1 MRLGAKKRRLEN
13 NLVTL
18 GTGIIAFG
26 LWAFI
31 KLLLTV
37 IFVGSAYFED
47 TAEEDRLVAV
57 IATWV
62 VAILNLL
69 MYVWLGFS
77 ARAEGKG
84 KQKKPFYLIIVGM
97 ISLYSITVILLEA
110 YYLLTEFNHI
120 EDTLTFFVTIIIDV
134 TRMIFLIELIYSS
147 VSLRI
152 IKKNER
158 KEAAA

>member
-1 MRLGAKKRRLEN
+1 MEAKKRRLEN

-37 IFVGSAYFED
+37 FFLGNAYFKD
-47 TAEEDRLVAV
+47 TAEEDRLAALIVTLVVAV
-57 IATWV
+57 
-62 VAILNLL
+62 LMLL
-69 MYVWLGFS
+69 MYVWLGLS

-84 KQKKPFYLIIVGM
+84 KKKNPFYLIVVGL
-97 ISLYSITVILLEA
+97 ISLFNIVTIPLSIL
-110 YYLLTEFNHI
+110 YLLTEFNEI
-120 EDTLTFFVTIIIDV
+120 EDPLTVFVTIIIDV
-134 TRMIFLIELIYSS
+134 TTMIFLIQLIYSS
-147 VSLRI
+147 VLLRI
-152 IKKNER
+152 IGKNEI

>member
-31 KLLLTV
+31 KLVLTV
-37 IFVGSAYFED
+37 IFVGSAYYED
-47 TAEEDRLVAV
+47 TTEEDQLAV
-57 IATWV
+57 IIATWV
-62 VAILNLL
+62 VAILTLL

-84 KQKKPFYLIIVGM
+84 KQKHPFYLIVVGM
-97 ISLYSITVILLEA
+97 ISLYSITVILLETF
-110 YYLLTEFNHI
+110 YLLSEINHI

>member
-1 MRLGAKKRRLEN
+1 MKLAAQKRRLEN

-37 IFVGSAYFED
+37 MFVGSAYFED
-47 TAEEDRLVAV
+47 TAEERRLAV
-57 IATWV
+57 MIATWV
-62 VAILNLL
+62 VAILTLL
-69 MYVWLGFS
+69 MYVWLGLS

-84 KQKKPFYLIIVGM
+84 KKKSPFYLIVVGL
-97 ISLYSITVILLEA
+97 ISLYSIVGILLA
-110 YYLLTEFNHI
+110 TLYLFTEFINI
-120 EDTLTFFVTIIIDV
+120 EDPLTIIVTIIIDV

-147 VSLRI
+147 VSLRKI
-152 IKKNER
+152 RKNER
-158 KEAAA
+158 KEAAV

>member
-1 MRLGAKKRRLEN
+1 MKAKTRRLEN

-37 IFVGSAYFED
+37 FFLGNTYFKD
-47 TAEEDRLVAV
+47 TAKEDRLAALIATVVVAV
-57 IATWV
+57 
-62 VAILNLL
+62 LMLL
-69 MYVWLGFS
+69 IYVWLGLS

-84 KQKKPFYLIIVGM
+84 KKKNPFYLIVVGL
-97 ISLYSITVILLEA
+97 ISLFNIVTIPLSIL
-110 YYLLTEFNHI
+110 YLLTEFNEI
-120 EDTLTFFVTIIIDV
+120 EDPLTVFVTIIIDV
-134 TRMIFLIELIYSS
+134 TRIIFLIQLIYSS
-147 VSLRI
+147 VLLRKI
-152 IKKNER
+152 RKNEI

>member
-1 MRLGAKKRRLEN
+1 MEAKKRRLEN

-37 IFVGSAYFED
+37 FFLGNAYFKD
-47 TAEEDRLVAV
+47 TAEEDRLAALIVTLVVAV
-57 IATWV
+57 
-62 VAILNLL
+62 LMLL
-69 MYVWLGFS
+69 MYVWLGLS

-84 KQKKPFYLIIVGM
+84 KKKNPFYLIVVGL
-97 ISLYSITVILLEA
+97 ISLFNIVTILLSIL
-110 YYLLTEFNHI
+110 YLLTEFNEI
-120 EDTLTFFVTIIIDV
+120 EDPLTVFVTIIIDV
-134 TRMIFLIELIYSS
+134 TTMIFLIQLIYSS
-147 VSLRI
+147 VLLRKI
-152 IKKNER
+152 RKNEI

>member
-1 MRLGAKKRRLEN
+1 MGAKTRRLEN

-31 KLLLTV
+31 KLILTV
-37 IFVGSAYFED
+37 MLLGSDYYEDVG
-47 TAEEDRLVAV
+47 EEDQLLVA

-62 VAILNLL
+62 VAILTVL
-69 MYVWLGFS
+69 MYVWLGMS

-84 KQKKPFYLIIVGM
+84 KRKNPVYLFFVGIISV
-97 ISLYSITVILLEA
+97 YSFTVILIETI
-110 YYLLTEFNHI
+110 YLITEFKTI
-120 EDTLTFFVTIIIDV
+120 DDPLTLIISIIIDV

-147 VSLRI
+147 VALRRI
-152 IKKNER
+152 R
-158 KEAAA
+158 KQALKEVGA

>member
-1 MRLGAKKRRLEN
+1 MEAKKRRLEN

-37 IFVGSAYFED
+37 FFLGNAYFKD
-47 TAEEDRLVAV
+47 TAKEDRLAALIVTLVVAV
-57 IATWV
+57 
-62 VAILNLL
+62 LMLL
-69 MYVWLGFS
+69 MYVWLGLS

-84 KQKKPFYLIIVGM
+84 KKKNPFYLIVVGL
-97 ISLYSITVILLEA
+97 ISLFNIVTIPLSIL
-110 YYLLTEFNHI
+110 YLLTEFNEI
-120 EDTLTFFVTIIIDV
+120 EDPLTVFVTIIIDV
-134 TRMIFLIELIYSS
+134 TTMIFLIQLIYSS
-147 VSLRI
+147 VLLRKI
-152 IKKNER
+152 RKNEI

>member
-1 MRLGAKKRRLEN
+1 MGAKNRRLEN

-37 IFVGSAYFED
+37 MFLGSAYFAD
-47 TAEEDRLVAV
+47 SPEEQRLAVV

-62 VAILNLL
+62 VAVLTLL
-69 MYVWLGFS
+69 MYVWIGLS

-84 KQKKPFYLIIVGM
+84 KRKKPVYLFVVGM
-97 ISLYSITVILLEA
+97 ISVYGFVMILIEV
-110 YYLLTEFNHI
+110 YFIITEFNRI
-120 EDTLTFFVTIIIDV
+120 TDPLTLFISTVIDV

-147 VSLRI
+147 VSLRRI
-152 IKKNER
+152 R
-158 KEAAA
+158 KQAREEAAA

>member
-1 MRLGAKKRRLEN
+1 MGAKKRRLEN

-37 IFVGSAYFED
+37 IFLGSTYFED
-47 TAEEDRLVAV
+47 TAEEDRLAV
-57 IATWV
+57 MIATWV

-84 KQKKPFYLIIVGM
+84 KQKKPVYLIVVGA
-97 ISLYSITVILLEA
+97 ISLYSIAVILLETN
-110 YYLLTEFNHI
+110 YLLTEFNDI
-120 EDTLTFFVTIIIDV
+120 EDPLTVFVTIIIDV

-147 VSLRI
+147 VSLRNI
-152 IKKNER
+152 RK

>member
-1 MRLGAKKRRLEN
+1 MGAKTRRLEN

-37 IFVGSAYFED
+37 MFLGSAYFAD
-47 TAEEDRLVAV
+47 SPEEQRLAVV

-62 VAILNLL
+62 VAVLTLL
-69 MYVWLGFS
+69 MYVWIGLS

-84 KQKKPFYLIIVGM
+84 KRKKPVYLFVVGM
-97 ISLYSITVILLEA
+97 ISVYG
-110 YYLLTEFNHI
+110 
-120 EDTLTFFVTIIIDV
+120 FV
-134 TRMIFLIELIYSS
+134 MILIEAPNSMKSKIRSRCSS
-147 VSLRI
+147 PSSSM
-152 IKKNER
+152 
-158 KEAAA
+158 

>member
-1 MRLGAKKRRLEN
+1 MEAKKRRLEN

-37 IFVGSAYFED
+37 FFLGNAYFKD
-47 TAEEDRLVAV
+47 TAEEDRLAALIVTLVVAV
-57 IATWV
+57 
-62 VAILNLL
+62 LMLL
-69 MYVWLGFS
+69 LYVWLGLS

-84 KQKKPFYLIIVGM
+84 KKKNPFYLIVVGL
-97 ISLYSITVILLEA
+97 ISLFNIVTISLSIL
-110 YYLLTEFNHI
+110 YLLTEFNEI
-120 EDTLTFFVTIIIDV
+120 EDPLTVFVTIIIDV
-134 TRMIFLIELIYSS
+134 TTMIFLIQLIYSS
-147 VSLRI
+147 VLLRKI
-152 IKKNER
+152 RKNEI

>member
-1 MRLGAKKRRLEN
+1 MEAKKRRLEN

-37 IFVGSAYFED
+37 FFLGNAYFKD
-47 TAEEDRLVAV
+47 TAEEDRLAALIVTLVVAV
-57 IATWV
+57 
-62 VAILNLL
+62 LMLL
-69 MYVWLGFS
+69 MYVWLGLS

-84 KQKKPFYLIIVGM
+84 KKKNPFYLIVVGL
-97 ISLYSITVILLEA
+97 ISLFNIVTIPLSIL
-110 YYLLTEFNHI
+110 YLLTEFNEI
-120 EDTLTFFVTIIIDV
+120 EDPLTVFVTIIIDV
-134 TRMIFLIELIYSS
+134 TTMIFLIQLIYSS
-147 VSLRI
+147 VLLRKI
-152 IKKNER
+152 RKNEI

>member
-1 MRLGAKKRRLEN
+1 MEAKKRRLEN

-37 IFVGSAYFED
+37 FFLGNAYFKD
-47 TAEEDRLVAV
+47 TAEEDRLAALIVTLVVAV
-57 IATWV
+57 
-62 VAILNLL
+62 LMLL
-69 MYVWLGFS
+69 MYVWLGLS

-84 KQKKPFYLIIVGM
+84 KKKNPFYLIVVGL
-97 ISLYSITVILLEA
+97 ISLFNIVTISLSIL
-110 YYLLTEFNHI
+110 YLLTEFNEI
-120 EDTLTFFVTIIIDV
+120 EDPLTVFVTIIIDV
-134 TRMIFLIELIYSS
+134 TTMIFLIQLIYSS
-147 VSLRI
+147 VLLRK
-152 IKKNER
+152 IKKNEI

>member
-1 MRLGAKKRRLEN
+1 MGATKRRLEN

-37 IFVGSAYFED
+37 MFVGSAYFED
-47 TAEEDRLVAV
+47 TAEEYRFITM

-62 VAILNLL
+62 IAILILL
-69 MYVWLGFS
+69 MYVWLGLS

-84 KQKKPFYLIIVGM
+84 KQKKPFYLFVVGI
-97 ISLYSITVILLEA
+97 ISLYSFFGILLETF
-110 YYLLTEFNHI
+110 YLFTQFNNMEDPLTV
-120 EDTLTFFVTIIIDV
+120 FVTIIIDV
-134 TRMIFLIELIYSS
+134 TRMVFLIELIYSS
-147 VSLRI
+147 VSLRKI
-152 IKKNER
+152 RKQER
-158 KEAAA
+158 EEAVA

>member
-1 MRLGAKKRRLEN
+1 MGAKTRRLEN

-37 IFVGSAYFED
+37 MFLGSAYFAD
-47 TAEEDRLVAV
+47 SPEEQRLAVV

-62 VAILNLL
+62 VAVLTLL
-69 MYVWLGFS
+69 MYVWIGLS

-84 KQKKPFYLIIVGM
+84 KRKKPVYLFVVGM
-97 ISLYSITVILLEA
+97 ISVYGFVMILIEV
-110 YYLLTEFNHI
+110 YFIITEFNRI
-120 EDTLTFFVTIIIDV
+120 TDPLTLFISTVIDV

-147 VSLRI
+147 VSLRRI
-152 IKKNER
+152 R
-158 KEAAA
+158 KQAREEAAA

>member
-1 MRLGAKKRRLEN
+1 MEAKKRRLEN

-37 IFVGSAYFED
+37 FFLGNAYFKD
-47 TAEEDRLVAV
+47 TAEEDRLAALIVTLVVAV
-57 IATWV
+57 
-62 VAILNLL
+62 LMLL
-69 MYVWLGFS
+69 MYVWLGLS

-84 KQKKPFYLIIVGM
+84 KKKNPFYLIVVGL
-97 ISLYSITVILLEA
+97 ISLFNIVTIPLSIL
-110 YYLLTEFNHI
+110 YLLTEFNEM
-120 EDTLTFFVTIIIDV
+120 EDPLTVFVTIIIDV
-134 TRMIFLIELIYSS
+134 TTMIFLIQLIYSS
-147 VSLRI
+147 VLLRKI
-152 IKKNER
+152 RKNEI